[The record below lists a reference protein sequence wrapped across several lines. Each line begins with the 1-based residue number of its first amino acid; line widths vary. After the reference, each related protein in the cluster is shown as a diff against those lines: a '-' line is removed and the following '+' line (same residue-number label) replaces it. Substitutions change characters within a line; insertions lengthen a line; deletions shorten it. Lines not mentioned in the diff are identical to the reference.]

1 MKTVAYFVNDEQALR
16 SSFCITDDFFHNEQ
30 IVVHAD
36 RNTTKKIFRNNRS
49 FAVKSFQLANLA
61 QRIGYVL
68 FRKPK
73 AERSLQNSLMLIKAG
88 LHSPKPIGYI
98 YKIKNFQVLESY
110 YISEFHEFEHDLL
123 PVFEKF
129 DENADLLS
137 AFIKTIIVMHDNNIY
152 HHDLTKRNVLIN
164 SSTNPL
170 FSFVDNNRI
179 TKERMSLK
187 KRMESISKLTN
198 KESELIYLA
207 KCYSQHSTIPEKDCI
222 KFILKGFSKSQR
234 YKRIKRMLKYIKKA
248 PSTWRPFCTRGN

>member
-1 MKTVAYFVNDEQALR
+1 LNTISYFVNDEQTLR
-16 SSFCITDDFFHNEQ
+16 SLFCNTDVFFHNEQ
-30 IVVHAD
+30 TVIHTD
-36 RNTTKKIFRNNRS
+36 RNTTKKIFRNNRL

-73 AERSLQNSLMLIKAG
+73 AERSLLNSLMLIKAG

-98 YKIKNFQVLESY
+98 YKKKNFQVLESY

-123 PVFEKF
+123 PIFEKF
-129 DENADLLS
+129 DQNADLLR

-164 SSTNPL
+164 SQTNHL

-179 TKERMSLK
+179 TIEHMSLK

-207 KCYSQHSTIPEKDCI
+207 KCYSKHSTMPEKDCI
-222 KFILKGFSKSQR
+222 KFILKGFNKSQR
-234 YKRIKRMLKYIKKA
+234 YKRIKRMFKNKKGAFDLA
-248 PSTWRPFCTRGN
+248 PFFTRGN